1 MSANTAFKLQDAG
14 FTRQQV
20 EALAE
25 FMDTQAAS
33 KADLEKT
40 EHRLDLK
47 ITKLDGDMNLVKWM
61 LGLLIAGGKAPEV
74 GGPST
79 GLLRMILLSYA

>member
-33 KADLEKT
+33 KADLEKA

-61 LGLLIAGGKAPEV
+61 LGLLIAGVASLIIKAF
-74 GGPST
+74 T
-79 GLLRMILLSYA
+79 